1 MSNNEPLDEFES
13 RTRAALRDSSETLDG
28 ATRSRLARA
37 RATAVAQV
45 ARRHRDFRLHL
56 LAPAGAMAAAMLLT
70 VMFFGR
76 DGGTP
81 QVNPAST
88 TALYDME
95 LLADADAF
103 ELSQEADLEF
113 IEWAA
118 AMAELE
124 SAGG

>member
-1 MSNNEPLDEFES
+1 
-13 RTRAALRDSSETLDG
+13 
-28 ATRSRLARA
+28 
-37 RATAVAQV
+37 
-45 ARRHRDFRLHL
+45 
-56 LAPAGAMAAAMLLT
+56 MAAAMLVTELY
-70 VMFFGR
+70 FGR
-76 DGGTP
+76 DGTTP
-81 QVNPAST
+81 EVNPAST
-88 TALYDME
+88 AALYDME

>member
-1 MSNNEPLDEFES
+1 MSNDEPLDEFES
-13 RTRAALRDSSETLDG
+13 RARAALRSSSETLDG
-28 ATRSRLARA
+28 ATRARLTRA
-37 RATAVAQV
+37 RTAAVAQV
-45 ARRHRDFRLHL
+45 ASRSRGLRLHY

-70 VMFFGR
+70 VLFFGR
-76 DGGTP
+76 DGTAP
-81 QVNPAST
+81 EVNPAST
-88 TALYDME
+88 AALYDME